1 MHALRHRPAPPRRL
15 AWLLWFAL
23 LVPVAQFAAAAH
35 PLSHAAAEARGDA
48 DGKRSLHQTH
58 CDLCLVAAAIGGA
71 APAGEPP
78 APGVLAP
85 RHAAPTLAPVAV
97 WLARPALAY
106 LSRAPPRSP
115 R

>member
-35 PLSHAAAEARGDA
+35 PLSHAAAEARGDLES
-48 DGKRSLHQTH
+48 KRSLNQAH
-58 CDLCLVAAAIGGA
+58 CDLCLVAAAIGVA
-71 APAGEPP
+71 APAGAPP
-78 APGVLAP
+78 AVAALAP
-85 RHAAPTLAPVAV
+85 HDAAPPMALVAV

-106 LSRAPPRSP
+106 LSRAPPPSP